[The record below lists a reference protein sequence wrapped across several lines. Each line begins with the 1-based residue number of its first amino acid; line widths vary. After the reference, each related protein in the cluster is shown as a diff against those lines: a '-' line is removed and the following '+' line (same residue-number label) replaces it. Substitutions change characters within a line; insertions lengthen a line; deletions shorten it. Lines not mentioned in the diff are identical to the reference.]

1 MAVITISRGSQAGA
15 KLVAE
20 AVASKLRV
28 PCISRDHITSEAA
41 QAAGVSEEVLTRQME
56 RPPSFF
62 DRHAREREVYLCHV
76 RAALLQHAVK
86 GSFVYHGHGGH
97 FMLADIPNLIRVRV
111 VAPMKFR
118 VAAVMESQGLD
129 ATAAENYVHWMDRHR
144 EKWVRFLYGVDWQD
158 PSFYDLIVNV
168 EKLSIEEAC
177 EVLTQVARLERF
189 AWTEESKQKV
199 ADVALVARVTAEFA
213 RSGELFNGR
222 LELAAK
228 ANILTIGGSVRSE
241 RARED
246 LRAAAE
252 KAIGEA
258 ELCFEVTLHAEDI
271 NWGFEHSRAD

>member
-1 MAVITISRGSQAGA
+1 MPVIAISRGSLAGA
-15 KLVAE
+15 TLLAE
-20 AVASKLRV
+20 AVASKLQV
-28 PCISRDHITSEAA
+28 PCISRDHIASEAA
-41 QAAGVSEEVLTRQME
+41 QAAGVSEGTLIRQME

-62 DRHAREREVYLCHV
+62 DPYAREREVYLSHV
-76 RAALLQHAVK
+76 RAALSQHAVE

-97 FMLADIPNLIRVRV
+97 FLLADIPNLLRVRV

-129 ATAAENYVHWMDRHR
+129 ATAAKNQVHRADKHR

-158 PSFYDLIVNV
+158 PSFYDLIVNL
-168 EKLSIEEAC
+168 EKLSVEEAC

-189 AWTEESKQKV
+189 RWTEESKQKT
-199 ADVALVARVTAEFA
+199 ADVALVTRVTAELA

-228 ANILTIGGSVRSE
+228 ANILTIRGSVRSE
-241 RARED
+241 RALD
-246 LRAAAE
+246 DVRAAAE

-258 ELCFEVTLHAEDI
+258 ELCFEVIVPAEEMS
-271 NWGFEHSRAD
+271 WGFEHSRSD